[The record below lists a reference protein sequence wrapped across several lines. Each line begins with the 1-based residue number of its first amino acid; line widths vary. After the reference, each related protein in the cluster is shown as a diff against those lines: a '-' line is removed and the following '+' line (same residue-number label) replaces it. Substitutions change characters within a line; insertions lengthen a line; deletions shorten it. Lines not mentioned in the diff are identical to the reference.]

1 MFNVSIYEKNWTDLV
16 FEGKNQQ
23 YGAYVLRRENQRTTL
38 ISLFLGLLLFTSV
51 IALSSFVNSLSNDNT
66 IIIPDETPDVI
77 HVSNWTQPVEQ
88 KKNELPNVQ
97 KNQQET
103 SLIDKKVIKDPV
115 IVKTIDN
122 PDNVATNKEVK
133 NISTVNTNTTGTGIT
148 GINAGGGN
156 GTNTD
161 VNNVIVD
168 NPENGDGIVNKTFEL
183 DKIPSF
189 PNGMDKFYQYVAKNF
204 KTPELDEGQV
214 LTVLVSFIVEKDGSM
229 SNIKVLRN
237 PGYGMD
243 KEAIR
248 VLQSLKVKW
257 EPGIIK
263 GKPVRTEYSLPI
275 KVKVN

>member
-23 YGAYVLRRENQRTTL
+23 YGAYVLRRENERTTL
-38 ISLFLGLLLFTSV
+38 ISLFLGLLLFTSA
-51 IALSSFVNSLSNDNT
+51 ILIFSFVNSLSKGDT
-66 IIIPDETPDVI
+66 VVTPDEIPNVI
-77 HVSNWTQPVEQ
+77 KVTNWTQAVE
-88 KKNELPNVQ
+88 KKKDALPLV
-97 KNQQET
+97 KKKSQET
-103 SLIDKKVIKDPV
+103 KHIDKKIINNPT
-115 IVKTIDN
+115 IVKSTDN
-122 PDNVATNKEVK
+122 PDDVATNKEAK
-133 NISTVNTNTTGTGIT
+133 NITTDNTNTTGTGIIS
-148 GINAGGGN
+148 INNTGGN
-156 GTNTD
+156 GGNTSGD
-161 VNNVIVD
+161 IGIGD
-168 NPENGDGIVNKTFEL
+168 NPNKDVDVVNKTFEL
-183 DKIPSF
+183 DKIPSY
-189 PNGMDKFYQYVAKNF
+189 PHGMDEFYKYVAKNF

-263 GKPVRTEYSLPI
+263 GQKVRTEYALPI

>member
-38 ISLFLGLLLFTSV
+38 LSLFLGLLLFTSV
-51 IALSSFVNSLSNDNT
+51 ITLFSFVNSLSNDNT
-66 IIIPDETPDVI
+66 IIIPDEIPNVI

-88 KKNELPNVQ
+88 KKNDLPNIQ
-97 KNQQET
+97 KKQQET
-103 SLIDKKVIKDPV
+103 SLTDKKVIKDPV

-122 PDNVATNKEVK
+122 PDNVATNKEAK
-133 NISTVNTNTTGTGIT
+133 NISTDNTNTTGTGIT
-148 GINAGGGN
+148 GINTGGGN
-156 GTNTD
+156 GTNTN
-161 VNNVIVD
+161 VNNAIID
-168 NPENGDGIVNKTFEL
+168 NPENGDGTVNKTFEL